1 MANTSFLS
9 RLMKM
14 SWSIQRNRRG
24 NRSQALK
31 AAWVIMNNED
41 LIFLLF
47 MKQAKSRRPAKQVP
61 ENQISLFNPAIL

>member
-1 MANTSFLS
+1 MVSTSFLS
-9 RLMKM
+9 RLMQM
-14 SWSIQRNRRG
+14 SWSIQRNKRG

-31 AAWVIMNNED
+31 AAWAILNNED

-47 MKQAKSRRPAKQVP
+47 MRQAKPRKPAKQVA